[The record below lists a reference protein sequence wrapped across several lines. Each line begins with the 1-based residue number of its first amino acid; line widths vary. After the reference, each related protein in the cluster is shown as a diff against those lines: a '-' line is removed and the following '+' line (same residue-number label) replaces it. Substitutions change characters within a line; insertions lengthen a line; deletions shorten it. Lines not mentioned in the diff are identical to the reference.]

1 MNAISKWTMALA
13 LLSVT
18 AYGQVPTTNDT
29 SDENANTGMGTESL
43 GGPAA
48 FSQGFDNTAV
58 GDAALRFI
66 TTGNFN
72 TATGAAALAN
82 NTTSNDNTATGYSA
96 LIFNKIAA
104 DNTAVGFE
112 ALFTNDKPATGV
124 ANQNTASGSDALESN
139 TTGSNNIAVGFQAGL
154 NVTTGSDNIDIGNEG
169 EATDGVAASSGVI
182 RIGTAGTQATTFI
195 AGIEDSKVTGKE
207 VFVTTSGQLGV
218 KASAERYK
226 TAIEPMDAKTDK
238 LNQLRPVTFHLKA
251 EPQGEVQYG
260 LIAEEV
266 AKIYPELVTHDREG
280 PDRRCAL

>member
-124 ANQNTASGSDALESN
+124 ANQNTAIGSQALFNN
-139 TTGSNNIAVGFQAGL
+139 TTGSNNIAVGFKAAF
-154 NVTTGSDNIDIGNEG
+154 NVTTGSDNIEIGNEG
-169 EATDGVAASSGVI
+169 KATDGVVKNNGVI
-182 RIGTAGTQATTFI
+182 RIGTTGIQTTTFI

-207 VFVTTSGQLGV
+207 VFVTTGGQL
-218 KASAERYK
+218 ER
-226 TAIEPMDAKTDK
+226 
-238 LNQLRPVTFHLKA
+238 
-251 EPQGEVQYG
+251 GEG
-260 LIAEEV
+260 LSGAV
-266 AKIYPELVTHDREG
+266 
-280 PDRRCAL
+280 